1 MKGELDMG
9 YESQKWFDYADSV
22 PIKDSDGKKALEL
35 VREPK
40 GLFLYVKCSDNKHKK
55 QYRKICMSDA
65 LYQMFVHMTDIER
78 KVYIKACLQAS

>member
-1 MKGELDMG
+1 MRKGKDMR
-9 YESQKWFDYADSV
+9 YENQKWVDYADSV

-65 LYQMFVHMTDIER
+65 LYQMFVNMTDIER
-78 KVYIKACLQAS
+78 EMYIKACL